1 MDFDLANIS
10 IVLGICSYCGIV
22 IIYWLIASK
31 IADKKKFFFPFTALA
46 LSLNYDFAVW
56 ATSGLETSFFTL
68 LLSLTFFLF
77 FYTNLSKERKLLIT
91 GLLLALS
98 CMTRPDAVIFFLYAN
113 SLLIFSGI
121 INRSAFKKLLKELL
135 YLNSA
140 FLFAFVPY
148 LIWKFSYYGD
158 IFPNTYYAKSAGDSY
173 LEQGFYY
180 IWLFLSSYRSTLI
193 SLAGVAVLIK
203 LLVSRKKQN
212 LTETLREN
220 ESLMPMFA
228 ALGAA
233 IIYLLFFVARVGGD
247 FMFARFIIPV
257 LPFLYFSIEVSA
269 GYFLKKNQKYLVLVF
284 ALILAIIVY
293 EKNLRDDLFQANDNG
308 KIIRKNST
316 ETSRITD
323 ERFYYLSY
331 WEQFPRSK
339 NLAEALITTGKS
351 LNPYFKD
358 LDITVVIG
366 GARNYIGY
374 FAEFSNIIID
384 NGLTDKYIARLP
396 LTERSRIGHEKYAPL
411 DYLLKRKAV
420 LGFYDSFRND
430 VNQKPYAVAYIRIKE
445 LGIKLVVEI
454 IYYDNKIIKS
464 LKERLGENFI
474 YTDMDIYL
482 NEYLSNNMKTRS
494 VEQVEFDYKYL
505 KEFYFDFNPDSREKI
520 IKDYITK

>member
-1 MDFDLANIS
+1 M
-10 IVLGICSYCGIV
+10 GIRNN
-22 IIYWLIASK
+22 
-31 IADKKKFFFPFTALA
+31 FFFPFTALA
-46 LSLNYDFAVW
+46 LSLNFDFAVW

-68 LLSLTFFLF
+68 LLSLTFYLF
-77 FYTNLSKERKLLIT
+77 FYTNISSERKLIFT

-98 CMTRPDAVIFFLYAN
+98 CMTRPDAVIFFVYAN
-113 SLLIFSGI
+113 ALLIFSVI
-121 INRSAFKKLLKELL
+121 INKSAFKKLLKEFL

-140 FLFAFVPY
+140 FLIAFVPY

-180 IWLFLSSYRSTLI
+180 IWLFLNSYKSTLI
-193 SLAGVAVLIK
+193 SLAGAAVIIK
-203 LLVSRKKQN
+203 LLINRKKQN
-212 LTETLREN
+212 LAEALREN
-220 ESLMPMFA
+220 GYLIPMFA
-228 ALGAA
+228 ALGAS

-257 LPFLYFSIEVSA
+257 LPFLYFTIEVSA
-269 GYFLKKNQKYLVLVF
+269 GYFLKNTRKYLVIVF
-284 ALILAIIVY
+284 ALILVIIIY
-293 EKNLRDDLFQANDNG
+293 EKNLRDDLFQSNENG
-308 KIIRKNST
+308 KITRKNST
-316 ETSRITD
+316 ETSGITD

-411 DYLLKRKAV
+411 DYLLERKAV
-420 LGFYDSFRND
+420 LGFYDSFRHD

-445 LGIKLVVEI
+445 LGIKIVVEI
-454 IYYDNKIIKS
+454 IHYENKTIS
-464 LKERLGENFI
+464 LLSERLGDNFI
-474 YTDMDIYL
+474 YTDMDAYL
-482 NEYLSNNMKTRS
+482 NEYVTNVLKTKTAG
-494 VEQVEFDYKYL
+494 QVKQDYANL
-505 KEFYFDFNPDSREKI
+505 KEFYFNFNNDKREEI
-520 IKDYITK
+520 ILNYINK